1 MGAAGV
7 KTVIRA
13 AGLTKVFR
21 TKVKREGFAG
31 SLKSLVNPEYR
42 EIQAVRGIDLEVAEG
57 ELLAFLGPNGAG
69 KSTTIKMLTG
79 T

>member
-13 AGLTKVFR
+13 AELTKVFR